1 MLQASATRPSLCSQ
15 RFGAS
20 SNQRCARLLPEC
32 GRLLSRQ
39 EFIEMTGKYK
49 EPTYENVYIGE
60 TFGPTELVLDDFFLR
75 SYAYSL
81 DDYSGMQIVD
91 GVLKPVGPVPPHMIV
106 SDLMQIFTTVYN
118 KDTIVGLHQKE
129 EVIHYKPVEAGTK
142 LTLTGTYIDKYM
154 KRGKGYTVLE
164 SIARDEAGEIVILQR
179 STEVMRIPDGVKV
192 GTGSGE
198 PERRVSPRELTG
210 ARAERINADTPV
222 GTPLRR
228 FTRQVRQ
235 AQMSVFTG
243 VDFHKQGIHTNL
255 EIAHKAGL
263 RDCIAQ
269 GMMESCWAS
278 QYLSSLFG
286 PTFISTGRHFATY
299 LLPIYPRDV
308 LAIDAIVS
316 DRTVEEN
323 GVRIEVEF
331 WLTNQDGETTAV
343 GFGSAL
349 C

>member
-210 ARAERINADTPV
+210 ARAEKSTRIHLLAPHSVALHGRCDRHKCRYSPASIFTSRAYTQIWKSPI
-222 GTPLRR
+222 RR
-228 FTRQVRQ
+228 GCV
-235 AQMSVFTG
+235 
-243 VDFHKQGIHTNL
+243 
-255 EIAHKAGL
+255 IAS
-263 RDCIAQ
+263 RR
-269 GMMESCWAS
+269 E
-278 QYLSSLFG
+278 
-286 PTFISTGRHFATY
+286 
-299 LLPIYPRDV
+299 
-308 LAIDAIVS
+308 
-316 DRTVEEN
+316 
-323 GVRIEVEF
+323 
-331 WLTNQDGETTAV
+331 
-343 GFGSAL
+343 
-349 C
+349 